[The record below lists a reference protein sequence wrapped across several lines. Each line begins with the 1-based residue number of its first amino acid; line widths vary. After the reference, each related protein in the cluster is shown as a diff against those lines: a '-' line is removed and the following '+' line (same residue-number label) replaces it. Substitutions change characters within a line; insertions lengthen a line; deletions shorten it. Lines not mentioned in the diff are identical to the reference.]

1 MIINKCLK
9 CILSSGLIF
18 LIAISFSSC
27 GIIRKNNA
35 YGCPTGGANV
45 GAERILAGEKAA
57 IKKSRESKFKVK
69 NTIIQ

>member
-1 MIINKCLK
+1 MPAI
-9 CILSSGLIF
+9 GLIC
-18 LIAISFSSC
+18 LIAFFLCSC
-27 GIIRKNNA
+27 GIFRRHSI

-69 NTIIQ
+69 NTINQR

>member
-1 MIINKCLK
+1 MKIKYLK
-9 CILSSGLIF
+9 YIPAVF
-18 LIAISFSSC
+18 LFLVAFSLTSC
-27 GIIRKNNA
+27 GIFRRNNP

-45 GAERILAGEKAA
+45 GAERILAGEKGA